1 VINSEY
7 DADSTGPGCY
17 ILNTDGT
24 KEKLE
29 LGSDGKATLT
39 VEPDHFDVSEDGTT
53 EIVIDFDLRKAIK
66 SNSESDFEFVSKAE
80 LNGAVRAENKE
91 MTGNIKGTISNSA
104 GTNLVVYVYKK
115 GEFNEDTE
123 IEGSGDGEVKFG
135 KALTSATVNAGGNFT
150 LAYLP
155 EGDYEIYCDKP
166 ESDGLGIGLNTLL
179 ELNSSGEDLENITV
193 DSGTETTL
201 SLSVVLGGLL
211 N

>member
-1 VINSEY
+1 
-7 DADSTGPGCY
+7 
-17 ILNTDGT
+17 
-24 KEKLE
+24 
-29 LGSDGKATLT
+29 
-39 VEPDHFDVSEDGTT
+39 
-53 EIVIDFDLRKAIK
+53 
-66 SNSESDFEFVSKAE
+66 
-80 LNGAVRAENKE
+80 

-123 IEGSGDGEVKFG
+123 IEGSGDSEVKFG